1 LLIDRYP
8 VCMTRR
14 GHERIG
20 RQLGGFLFRLRQI
33 FARARGSKGASSQS
47 LSASSN
53 ADALL
58 RDAIESVSEGFVIFD
73 AADRLVL
80 CNAAYRHL
88 YAENAAAFVPG
99 ARYED
104 IMRTALATGRYP
116 EARGREEEWLAEW
129 MRKHRQSEASAESQL
144 KDGRWVL
151 VSERRMANG
160 GIAGLRVDITA
171 LKSVQASLSESQ
183 TQLKTVTEE
192 LRRGKE
198 HLLRAQRITRTGSV
212 VRDLRF
218 SDAVEFSEEMFRLL
232 GWDPALPPPTKDKFL
247 ALIHPDDQ
255 PKFVQMTKAA
265 EQGFQ
270 AEPYDC
276 RIIRPDGT
284 MRWVHNIAETVFDEH
299 GKAVGSIG
307 TFTDVTE
314 KRAAE
319 IRQQELERS
328 LRMAK
333 DAAEA
338 ANRAVQAAN
347 EGLEQRVE
355 ERTQELRAAQD
366 ELLKKERLSTLG
378 QLTATV
384 AHELRNP
391 LSAIRNTAF
400 VIREVAGPDAV
411 QFTRPLA
418 RLERSIG
425 RCENLISDLL
435 EFTRREEPTK
445 NPLPLD
451 DWLDEILDDQTLRD
465 GIVLERRL
473 GAPGTLVAFDS
484 EQFRRVINNIIEN
497 AVQAIDGND
506 DRRQHGRITVT
517 TVASEFVE
525 ILVEDSGPGI
535 AADVLPRVFEPL
547 FSTKGFG
554 TGLGLPTVKKIVE
567 QHDGSIWITSA
578 AGHGAAVH
586 IRLPAAPPKT
596 AVA

>member
-1 LLIDRYP
+1 LLIERYP

-14 GHERIG
+14 GHERNG

-33 FARARGSKGASSQS
+33 FARGASG
-47 LSASSN
+47 SSPSSTAPSN
-53 ADALL
+53 TDALL
-58 RDAIESVSEGFVIFD
+58 RDAIESMSEGFVIFD
-73 AADRLVL
+73 AEDRLVL
-80 CNAAYRHL
+80 CNAAYRQL

-116 EARGREEEWLAEW
+116 EAKGHEEEWLAEW
-129 MRKHRQSEASAESQL
+129 MRKHRQSAASAESQL

-151 VSERRMANG
+151 VSERRMASG

-183 TQLKTVTEE
+183 TQLNAMAEE
-192 LRRGKE
+192 LRHGKE

-232 GWDPALPPPTKDKFL
+232 GWDPALPPPTREKFL
-247 ALIHPDDQ
+247 ALLHPDDRT
-255 PKFVQMTKAA
+255 KFVQMSTAA
-265 EQGFQ
+265 EQGLSP
-270 AEPYDC
+270 EPFDC
-276 RIIRPDGT
+276 RIFRPDGT
-284 MRWVHNIAETVFDEH
+284 MRWLHCIAEAILDEH
-299 GKAVGSIG
+299 RTPVGRIV
-307 TFTDVTE
+307 TYTDVTE

-333 DAAEA
+333 DAAET
-338 ANRAVQAAN
+338 ANRAVQMAN
-347 EGLEQRVE
+347 EGLERRVE
-355 ERTQELRAAQD
+355 ERTQELHAAQD

-391 LSAIRNTAF
+391 LSAIRNTAYA
-400 VIREVAGPDAV
+400 IREVAGPDAM
-411 QFTRPLA
+411 QFMRPLA
-418 RLERSIG
+418 RIERSIL
-425 RCENLISDLL
+425 RCETLVSDLL
-435 EFTRREEPTK
+435 EFTRPKESTK
-445 NPLPLD
+445 NPVPLD
-451 DWLDEILDDQTLRD
+451 HWLGEILDDQTLRD

-473 GAPGTLVAFDS
+473 GAAETLVALDA

-506 DRRQHGRITVT
+506 ERGQQGRITVT
-517 TVASEFVE
+517 TVASDFVE

-535 AADVLPRVFEPL
+535 PADVLPRVFEPL

-586 IRLPAAPPKT
+586 IRLPPAQTKT